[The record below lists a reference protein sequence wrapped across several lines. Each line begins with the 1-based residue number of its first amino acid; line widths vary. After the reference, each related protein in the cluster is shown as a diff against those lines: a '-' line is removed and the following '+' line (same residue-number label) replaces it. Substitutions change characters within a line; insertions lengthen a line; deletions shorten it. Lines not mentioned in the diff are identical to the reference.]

1 MAANMKRLHGRIALV
16 TGAGGGIGRA
26 IAMALAVD
34 GAMVHVTDVDADA
47 ANGVAGEIIAAG
59 GQARPDQL
67 DVTDPAAVLAIFAEL
82 KAVHGR
88 LDILVNNAGLNVRAD
103 FRHMTDND
111 WRKIRETNLDS
122 VVRLSRDG
130 FELLRVSG
138 HGVILNLASILAER
152 GMRQLTGYSAT
163 KGAVAALTRG
173 MAVEYASF
181 GIRVNYLAPGFIET
195 ALTERVLRNPSIN
208 QALID
213 QTPMRR
219 FGTPEDIAK
228 AAVFLASDDA
238 AFITGTGLTVD
249 GGMSASL

>member
-1 MAANMKRLHGRIALV
+1 MQRLKDKIALI

-26 IAMALAVD
+26 IALAFAAE
-34 GAMVHVTDVDADA
+34 GAQVLATDIDA
-47 ANGVAGEIIAAG
+47 ASAEATADQIRAAG
-59 GQARPDQL
+59 HLASSRQL
-67 DVTDPAAVLAIFAEL
+67 DVTDPKSVLDVFAAL
-82 KAVHGR
+82 KASYGR
-88 LDILVNNAGLNVRAD
+88 LDVLVNNAGLNVRAD
-103 FRHMTDND
+103 FRHMTDED

-130 FELLRVSG
+130 FALLQASG
-138 HGVILNLASILAER
+138 RGVIVNLASIMAER

-163 KGAVAALTRG
+163 KGAVKSLTRG
-173 MAVEYASF
+173 MAVEYAPF
-181 GIRVNYLAPGFIET
+181 GIRVTYLAPGFVET
-195 ALTERVLRNPSIN
+195 ALTERVLKNPAIN
-208 QALID
+208 KALID